1 MTILRRTF
9 VRDAALAAPLIA
21 SAWGQGRTARYAY
34 VGCYTTAE
42 REAHGD
48 GIHVYRIDPESGA
61 WSHVQHLGDL
71 FNPSFLITSR
81 DQRFL
86 YSVHGDGAYAS
97 SFAIDKST
105 GSLMPLNRAA

>member
-1 MTILRRTF
+1 MAISRRAFLKNT
-9 VRDAALAAPLIA
+9 AAPALLPA
-21 SAWGQGRTARYAY
+21 ARGRAENKTSTFAY

-48 GIHVYRIDPESGA
+48 GIHVYRTDPETGA

-86 YSVHGDGAYAS
+86 YSVHGDGTYAS
-97 SFAIDKST
+97 SFAIDKNT
-105 GSLMPLNRAA
+105 G